1 MMSVELP
8 IIKNLLAILKVAIAT
23 TTLILTAE
31 VGGMSAIAQTTPLSQ
46 LSDVQPTDWSFEPLR
61 SLIERYSCL
70 AGYPDN
76 TYRGNRV
83 LTRYEFAGRYW
94 NGVSF

>member
-46 LSDVQPTDWSFEPLR
+46 LSDVQPTDWSFEALR
-61 SLIERYSCL
+61 SLI
-70 AGYPDN
+70 
-76 TYRGNRV
+76 
-83 LTRYEFAGRYW
+83 
-94 NGVSF
+94 